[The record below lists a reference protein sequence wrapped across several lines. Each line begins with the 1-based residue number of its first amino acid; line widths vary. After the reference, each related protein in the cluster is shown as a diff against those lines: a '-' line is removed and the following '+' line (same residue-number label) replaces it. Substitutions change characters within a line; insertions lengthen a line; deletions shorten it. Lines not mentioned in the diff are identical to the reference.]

1 MSVFAKI
8 AMLVVVFV
16 DLIGQG
22 LVFPI
27 LNTMIMEPSSI
38 FLARDT
44 SDAARHLTYGT
55 VIGIFFLSWFLGA
68 PYIAQLSDVI
78 GRKNAVLICLFGALL
93 GYGITI
99 VSLYTGSLLLLIL
112 GRAVTGLTAGNQ
124 PIAQAAL
131 VDGSRDEE
139 DKNRNMGY
147 IMVGVSAGLVGGP
160 LIGGLLSDP
169 QIIGSEANLKL
180 PFYASF
186 VIVLAAI
193 ALVVFFFRDI
203 RTERRPFV
211 FRPLEVFELLWR
223 VTKYPTVLR
232 ISAVFVFFHIA
243 NLTFYIFITNFSVS
257 RFGFDTLGT
266 SLIMM
271 TIGIAIAVAGSVM
284 VVPFQARFSKYTI
297 VAVNLV
303 VWLIVSVLITFV
315 SDGIWVYPLAF
326 INYLIF
332 GITYPTFLGLFSN
345 SAGTDE
351 QGWIMGITV
360 AIFTLI
366 AGIVSLLGGELI
378 GIDLDLPFN
387 IVTVAAVLALIVQA
401 LTWRGPE
408 MARLTGRQA

>member
-1 MSVFAKI
+1 MSPFAKI

-27 LNTMIMEPSSI
+27 LNSMIMEPSSI
-38 FLARDT
+38 FLPHDSSTAT
-44 SDAARHLTYGT
+44 RHLTYGL

-78 GRKNAVLICLFGALL
+78 GRKNAVLICLFGALV
-93 GYGITI
+93 GYGVTI
-99 VSLYTGSLLLLIL
+99 ISLYTGSLILLIL

-147 IMVGVSAGLVGGP
+147 IMVGISAGLVGGP

-169 QIIGSEANLKL
+169 VIIGSEANLKL

-193 ALVVFFFRDI
+193 ALVVFFFHDI
-203 RTERRPFV
+203 RTERRPFT
-211 FRPLEVFELLWR
+211 FRPTEVFELLWR
-223 VTKYPTVLR
+223 VRKYPLVMR
-232 ISAVFVFFHIA
+232 ISGVLVFFHIA
-243 NLTFYIFITNFSVS
+243 NLMFYIFVTNFSVS
-257 RFGFDTLGT
+257 RFGFDTLAT
-266 SLIMM
+266 SLIMVS
-271 TIGIAIAVAGSVM
+271 IGTAIAVAGSFL
-284 VVPFQARFSKYTI
+284 VVPMQARFSKFTI
-297 VAVNLV
+297 ITVNLL
-303 VWLIVSVLITFV
+303 VWLVNSILITMV
-315 SDGIWVYPLAF
+315 TDGVWVYALAF

-332 GITYPTFLGLFSN
+332 GITYPTFLGLYSA
-345 SAGTDE
+345 SAGEEE
-351 QGWIMGITV
+351 QGWVMGITV

-366 AGIVSLLGGELI
+366 AGITALLGGELI
-378 GIDLDLPFN
+378 GIDLYLPFN
-387 IVTVAAVLALIVQA
+387 IVTGAALLALIMQF

-408 MARLTGRQA
+408 MDKLTGR